1 MLEPSYM
8 AAGFY
13 RRAKCD
19 VVLYTG
25 TAVDREISA
34 ASCILRWLC
43 EYL

>member
-8 AAGFY
+8 AAAILSTGW
-13 RRAKCD
+13 CD
-19 VVLYTG
+19 AVLYADVRMG
-25 TAVDREISA
+25 RELSV